1 MASIYAAIHAVEA
14 DLNAIVV
21 DDDAPRVHED
31 DGAFADDVDDLDEEA
46 EHAREDAEEDAAE
59 DEEDDDDRV
68 FIASDGDE
76 E

>member
-1 MASIYAAIHAVEA
+1 VEA

-21 DDDAPRVHED
+21 DDSAED
-31 DGAFADDVDDLDEEA
+31 GGAFADDVDDLDEEA